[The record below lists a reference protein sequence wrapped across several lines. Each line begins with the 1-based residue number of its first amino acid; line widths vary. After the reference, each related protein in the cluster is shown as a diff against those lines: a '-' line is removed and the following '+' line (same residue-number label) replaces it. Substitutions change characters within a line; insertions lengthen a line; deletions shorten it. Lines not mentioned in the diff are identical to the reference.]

1 MEPMEDQQL
10 LATAGN
16 FAIAILL
23 GALVGVEREK
33 RKSEEEDTGHIAG
46 LRTFTLLALL
56 GAVAGWL
63 SRETSSPWILAAAVL
78 VVGTLITAGYFV
90 NAKPGPDHRGGGANC
105 LSARRH
111 GHARR
116 PGAGNRP
123 WSPALRS
130 ASRSSSPRQRL

>member
-1 MEPMEDQQL
+1 MEDQQL

-63 SRETSSPWILAAAVL
+63 SRETSSPWILTAAVL
-78 VVGTLITAGYFV
+78 VVGTLISAGYFV
-90 NAKPGPDHRGGGANC
+90 NAKPGPDGKGGTEVAEPIVFLLG
-105 LSARRH
+105 
-111 GHARR
+111 
-116 PGAGNRP
+116 
-123 WSPALRS
+123 
-130 ASRSSSPRQRL
+130 

>member
-1 MEPMEDQQL
+1 MEDQQL

-78 VVGTLITAGYFV
+78 VVGALITAGYFV
-90 NAKPGPDHRGGGANC
+90 NAKG
-105 LSARRH
+105 
-111 GHARR
+111 R
-116 PGAGNRP
+116 P
-123 WSPALRS
+123 
-130 ASRSSSPRQRL
+130 